1 MERVFVDMGSSVDIM
16 FIDSFKKM
24 NSTMD
29 IKPVGTSL
37 FGFAESQFG
46 YMVKSSFLWF
56 RRRGMET
63 EQKYHFHVS

>member
-37 FGFAESQFG
+37 FGFAGESVRVYG
-46 YMVKSSFLWF
+46 KVKLPMV
-56 RRRGMET
+56 
-63 EQKYHFHVS
+63 